1 MTREQ
6 VLQVWTAIS
15 MMEGVMIAGN
25 SPESLKHFSEFCGW
39 EKVENAQNILK
50 DELLKD

>member
-6 VLQVWTAIS
+6 VLQVWSAIS
-15 MMEGVMIAGN
+15 MMEGVMIGGC
-25 SPESLKHFSEFCGW
+25 SPESLKNFSEFCGW
-39 EKVENAQNILK
+39 EKLERAQKILK